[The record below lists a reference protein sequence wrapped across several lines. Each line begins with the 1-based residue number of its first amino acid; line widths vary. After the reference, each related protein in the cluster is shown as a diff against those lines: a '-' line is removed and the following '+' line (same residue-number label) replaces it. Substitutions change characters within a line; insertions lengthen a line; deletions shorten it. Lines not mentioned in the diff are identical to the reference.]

1 MKDRA
6 KQIVHAPWFE
16 YGIIAFILIN
26 GVILGLETSSALV
39 EQYGV
44 LMHVGNHVI
53 LGIFILEAL
62 IKMIAVAPQID
73 RYFRDGWNIFDFSVI
88 VFSLIPA
95 TGEFAMIARLARL
108 LRVVRLIS
116 TIPELRLIVSTL
128 VRSIPSMIHVMTLM
142 GVIFYVYAIMGY
154 QLFHEHDPTHWRS
167 LGISL
172 LTLFRVVTLED
183 WTDVMYTAMDFH
195 YLSWIYFVSFVVL
208 GTFVVINLF
217 IAVVIN
223 NLDEA
228 KAERLAELQG
238 PVTQKEILKDLRE
251 TQIALKRL
259 EERLERT
266 SGENVL
272 PLSKVLKG

>member
-1 MKDRA
+1 MKQLAHRL
-6 KQIVHAPWFE
+6 VSTPWFE
-16 YGIIAFILIN
+16 KSIIALIIVNGIILGMETSPDLVAEYGDLFYFANHFIL
-26 GVILGLETSSALV
+26 GV
-39 EQYGV
+39 
-44 LMHVGNHVI
+44 
-53 LGIFILEAL
+53 FILEAAL
-62 IKMIAVAPQID
+62 KMMAVAPQVS
-73 RYFRDGWNIFDFSVI
+73 RYFKDGWNIFDFSVI

-142 GVIFYVYAIMGY
+142 GVIFYIYAITGY

-183 WTDVMYTAMDFH
+183 WTDVMYKAMELHSFA
-195 YLSWIYFVSFVVL
+195 WMYFVSFVVL
-208 GTFVVINLF
+208 GTFVVVNLF

-228 KAERLAELQG
+228 KAERLAALQG

-251 TQIALKRL
+251 TQKALNRL
-259 EERLERT
+259 EARLDRT
-266 SGENVL
+266 G
-272 PLSKVLKG
+272 

>member
-6 KQIVHAPWFE
+6 NQIVSAPWFE
-16 YGIIAFILIN
+16 RVIIAFILIN
-26 GVILGLETSSALV
+26 GAILGMETSPSLV
-39 EQYGV
+39 AQHGG
-44 LMHVGNHVI
+44 LLHLGNRVI
-53 LGIFILEAL
+53 LGIFILEAVL
-62 IKMIAVAPQID
+62 KMIAVAPQID
-73 RYFRDGWNIFDFSVI
+73 RYFRDGWNVFDFSVI

-95 TGEFAMIARLARL
+95 TGDFAMIARLARL

-128 VRSIPSMIHVMTLM
+128 IRSIPSMMHVMTLM
-142 GVIFYVYAIMGY
+142 SVIFYIYAITGY

-167 LGISL
+167 LGIAL

-195 YLSWIYFVSFVVL
+195 PMAWLFFVSFVVL

-223 NLDEA
+223 NLEEA

-238 PVTQKEILKDLRE
+238 PVTQDEILKDLRE
-251 TQIALKRL
+251 TQKALQRL
-259 EERLERT
+259 EARLDRT
-266 SGENVL
+266 TLGR
-272 PLSKVLKG
+272 

>member
-1 MKDRA
+1 MAMKDRVH
-6 KQIVHAPWFE
+6 QIVSAPWFE
-16 YGIIAFILIN
+16 RVIIAFILIN
-26 GVILGLETSSALV
+26 GVILGMETSPALV
-39 EQYGV
+39 EHYGDI
-44 LMHVGNHVI
+44 MHLGNHLI

-62 IKMIAVAPQID
+62 LKMIAVAPQVD

-108 LRVVRLIS
+108 LRVLRLVS

-142 GVIFYVYAIMGY
+142 SVIFYIYAITGY

-195 YLSWIYFVSFVVL
+195 PLSWMYFVSFVVL

-238 PVTQKEILKDLRE
+238 PVTQKEILTDLRD
-251 TQIALKRL
+251 TQKALKRL
-259 EERLERT
+259 EVRLERA
-266 SGENVL
+266 SM
-272 PLSKVLKG
+272 

>member
-1 MKDRA
+1 MKNRVI
-6 KQIVHAPWFE
+6 QIVSAPWFE
-16 YGIIAFILIN
+16 RLIIVFILIN
-26 GVILGLETSSALV
+26 GVILGMETSPSLV
-39 EQYGV
+39 EHYGH
-44 LMHVGNHVI
+44 LMHLGNHVI

-62 IKMIAVAPQID
+62 LKMIAVAPQVN
-73 RYFRDGWNIFDFSVI
+73 RYFQDGWNVFDFSVI

-108 LRVVRLIS
+108 LRVVRLVS
-116 TIPELRLIVSTL
+116 TIPELRLIVATL

-142 GVIFYVYAIMGY
+142 GVIFYIYAITGY

-183 WTDVMYTAMDFH
+183 WTDVMYAAMEFH
-195 YLSWIYFVSFVVL
+195 YLSWVYFVSFVIL
-208 GTFVVINLF
+208 GTFVVVNLF

-251 TQIALKRL
+251 TQKAIKRL

-266 SGENVL
+266 S
-272 PLSKVLKG
+272 S

>member
-1 MKDRA
+1 MNARMT
-6 KQIVHAPWFE
+6 QIVSAPWFE
-16 YGIIAFILIN
+16 RIIIAFILIN
-26 GVILGLETSSALV
+26 GVILGMETSPDLV
-39 EQYGV
+39 EAYGG
-44 LMHVGNHVI
+44 LMHLGNQVI
-53 LGIFILEAL
+53 LGIFILEAAL
-62 IKMIAVAPQID
+62 KMLALAPQVY
-73 RYFRDGWNIFDFSVI
+73 RYFLDGWNVFDFSVI

-108 LRVVRLIS
+108 LRVVRLVS
-116 TIPELRLIVSTL
+116 TIPELRLIVATL
-128 VRSIPSMIHVMTLM
+128 VRSIPSMMHVMTLM
-142 GVIFYVYAIMGY
+142 GVIFYIYAIMGY

-183 WTDVMYTAMDFH
+183 WTDVMYTAMELH
-195 YLSWIYFVSFVVL
+195 PLSWVYFVSFVIL

-238 PVTQKEILKDLRE
+238 PVTQQEILKDLRD
-251 TQIALKRL
+251 TQKAIKHL
-259 EERLERT
+259 EERLGRMVYGRDKAVVDLE
-266 SGENVL
+266 
-272 PLSKVLKG
+272 

>member
-1 MKDRA
+1 MSCERGVMKQTVNRMVRA
-6 KQIVHAPWFE
+6 TWFE
-16 YGIIAFILIN
+16 RTIIGFILLNGII
-26 GVILGLETSSALV
+26 LGMETSPALV
-39 EQYGV
+39 GKYGPIFDF
-44 LMHVGNHVI
+44 GNQVI

-62 IKMIAVAPQID
+62 LKMFAVAPHVD
-73 RYFRDGWNIFDFSVI
+73 RYFRDGWNVFDFSVI
-88 VFSLIPA
+88 AFSLIPA
-95 TGEFAMIARLARL
+95 TGDFAMIARLARL

-128 VRSIPSMIHVMTLM
+128 VRSIPSMFHVMTLM
-142 GVIFYVYAIMGY
+142 GVIFYIYAITGY

-167 LGISL
+167 LGIAL

-195 YLSWIYFVSFVVL
+195 SWSWIYFVSFVVL

-238 PVTQKEILKDLRE
+238 PVSQDEILKDLRA
-251 TQIALKRL
+251 TQKALQQLQARL
-259 EERLERT
+259 DRT
-266 SGENVL
+266 DSRVT
-272 PLSKVLKG
+272 

>member
-1 MKDRA
+1 MKDQA
-6 KQIVHAPWFE
+6 NQIVRAPWFE

-26 GVILGLETSSALV
+26 GVILGLETSPALV
-39 EQYGV
+39 ERYGA
-44 LMHVGNHVI
+44 LMHWGNHVI

>member
-1 MKDRA
+1 MAMKDSVKR
-6 KQIVHAPWFE
+6 IVEMPWFE
-16 YGIIAFILIN
+16 RVIIAFILIN
-26 GVILGLETSSALV
+26 GVILGMETSPSLV
-39 EQYGV
+39 REYGG
-44 LMHVGNHVI
+44 LMHLGNQAI
-53 LGIFILEAL
+53 LGIFILEAAL
-62 IKMIAVAPQID
+62 KMIAVSPQVG
-73 RYFRDGWNIFDFSVI
+73 RYFRDGWNVFDFSVI

-95 TGEFAMIARLARL
+95 TGDFAMIARLARL
-108 LRVVRLIS
+108 LRVVRLVS

-142 GVIFYVYAIMGY
+142 GVVFYIYAITGY

-167 LGISL
+167 LGMSL

-183 WTDVMYTAMDFH
+183 WTDVMYTAMEFH
-195 YLSWIYFVSFVVL
+195 PLAWVYFVSFVIL

-238 PVTQKEILKDLRE
+238 PVTQDEILKDLRE
-251 TQIALKRL
+251 TQEALKRL
-259 EERLERT
+259 EARLERMA
-266 SGENVL
+266 
-272 PLSKVLKG
+272 

>member
-1 MKDRA
+1 MKDRVN
-6 KQIVHAPWFE
+6 QIVSASWFE
-16 YGIIAFILIN
+16 RVIIAFILIN
-26 GVILGLETSSALV
+26 GAILGMETSPALV
-39 EQYGV
+39 AQHGA
-44 LMHVGNHVI
+44 LMHLGNHVI

-62 IKMIAVAPQID
+62 LKMIAVAPQVD
-73 RYFRDGWNIFDFSVI
+73 RYFRDGWNVFDFSVI

-108 LRVVRLIS
+108 LRVLRLIS

-128 VRSIPSMIHVMTLM
+128 VRSIPSMMHVMTLM
-142 GVIFYVYAIMGY
+142 SVIFYIYAITGY

-183 WTDVMYTAMDFH
+183 WTDIMYTAMEFH
-195 YLSWIYFVSFVVL
+195 YLSWLYFVSFVVV
-208 GTFVVINLF
+208 GTFIVINLF

-228 KAERLAELQG
+228 KADRLAELQG
-238 PVTQKEILKDLRE
+238 PVTQKEILTDLRE
-251 TQIALKRL
+251 TQKALKRL
-259 EERLERT
+259 EKRLEQT
-266 SGENVL
+266 S
-272 PLSKVLKG
+272 S

>member
-1 MKDRA
+1 MKDQA
-6 KQIVHAPWFE
+6 NQIVRAPWFE

-26 GVILGLETSSALV
+26 GVILGLETSPALV
-39 EQYGV
+39 EDYGA
-44 LMHVGNHVI
+44 LMHWGNHVI

-272 PLSKVLKG
+272 PLSKVWKG

>member
-1 MKDRA
+1 MKDRVS
-6 KQIVHAPWFE
+6 QIVSALWFE
-16 YGIIAFILIN
+16 RVIIAFILVN
-26 GVILGLETSSALV
+26 GVILGMETSPSLV
-39 EQYGV
+39 EHYGH
-44 LMHVGNHVI
+44 LMHLGNHVI
-53 LGIFILEAL
+53 LGIFILEAVL
-62 IKMIAVAPQID
+62 KMIAVAPHVD
-73 RYFRDGWNIFDFSVI
+73 RYFRDGWNVFDFSVI

-108 LRVVRLIS
+108 LRVLRLVS

-128 VRSIPSMIHVMTLM
+128 VRSIPSMMHVMTLM
-142 GVIFYVYAIMGY
+142 SVIFYIYAITGY

-183 WTDVMYTAMDFH
+183 WTDVMYAAMEFH
-195 YLSWIYFVSFVVL
+195 YLSWIYFVSFVIL
-208 GTFVVINLF
+208 GTFVVVNLF

-238 PVTQKEILKDLRE
+238 PVTQKEILQDLRD
-251 TQIALKRL
+251 TQKAIKRL

-266 SGENVL
+266 S
-272 PLSKVLKG
+272 

>member
-1 MKDRA
+1 MKDQA
-6 KQIVHAPWFE
+6 NQIVRAPWFE

-26 GVILGLETSSALV
+26 GVILGLETSPALV
-39 EQYGV
+39 EHYGV
-44 LMHVGNHVI
+44 LMHWGNHVI

-73 RYFRDGWNIFDFSVI
+73 RYFRDGWNLFDFSVI

-195 YLSWIYFVSFVVL
+195 YLSWMCFVSFVVL

-238 PVTQKEILKDLRE
+238 PVTQKEILNDLRE

-259 EERLERT
+259 EERLERM

-272 PLSKVLKG
+272 PLSKV